1 MLKGAI
7 FDFDGT
13 LFDSMFIWDTIGENY
28 LRSIGYEPKENLNE
42 VFKTFSLY
50 QAACYYQSE
59 YGVILSVD
67 EIMNGVNSMVE
78 KYYREDVMPKSGVM
92 DFLEYLR
99 QNSVKMCIAT
109 ATDDYLVKATLERC
123 QMSGYFSK
131 IFTCTSVCSG
141 KDNPKI
147 YREALAYL
155 GTEKSKTV
163 VFEDAVYALKT
174 AKKDGFITA
183 AVYDRYEK
191 NQKEI
196 KALSDF
202 YITDYSKNESFRKF
216 ASAV

>member
-13 LFDSMFIWDTIGENY
+13 LFDSMFIWDTIGEAY
-28 LRSIGYEPKENLNE
+28 LRSIGYVPKENLNE

-59 YGVILSVD
+59 YGVTLSVD
-67 EIMNGVNSMVE
+67 EIVNGIHIMIE
-78 KYYREDVMPKSGVM
+78 KYYRNKVMPKSGVM
-92 DFLEYLR
+92 DFLKYIQ
-99 QNSVKMCIAT
+99 QNGVKMCIAT

-123 QMSGYFSK
+123 QMSEYFSK
-131 IFTCTSVCSG
+131 IFTCTSVGSG

-147 YREALAYL
+147 FREALAYL

-163 VFEDAVYALKT
+163 VFEDAAYALKT
-174 AKKDGFITA
+174 AKKDSFITA

-191 NQKEI
+191 NQEEVKI
-196 KALSDF
+196 LSDF
-202 YITDYSKNESFRKF
+202 YITDYSEAGTFRKF
-216 ASAV
+216 APAI